1 MLPKSVIACLAAAA
15 CVATT
20 ALMPTVPSAGRGGP
34 MYGDLELAAL
44 RRTGVRALDSRLTRK
59 SVAQYMDGRI
69 LA

>member
-44 RRTGVRALDSRLTRK
+44 RRTGVRALIRASPGN
-59 SVAQYMDGRI
+59 Q
-69 LA
+69 